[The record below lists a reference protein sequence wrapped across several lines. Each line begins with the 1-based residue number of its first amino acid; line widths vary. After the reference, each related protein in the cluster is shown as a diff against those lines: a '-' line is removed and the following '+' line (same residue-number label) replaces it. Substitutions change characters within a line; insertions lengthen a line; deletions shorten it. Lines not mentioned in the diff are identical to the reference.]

1 MRILIVYATA
11 GAGHRKAA
19 EAIYHGF
26 KASGSVHDV
35 VLIDSLQ
42 YANALFRKSYSGV
55 YTFLITRT
63 PALWGFCFV
72 LLDIPF
78 LRPAVRLI
86 RRIYNFINTPRFHTY
101 LQKENFDYIIST
113 HFLGNEVAA
122 ALKRAGKIRSTIIS
136 VITDY
141 DVHSIWLAQGID
153 YYAVASDW
161 TQGKIVSMGVDPQQV
176 KLTGIPT
183 HENFSRPVDVQ
194 QLRAKMNLRSDRFT
208 VLIATGSFGIGPI
221 EEIIQHLQDFQVVVI
236 CGHNKK
242 LVERLR
248 MVAGDYVKVFGLVHN
263 MDEMMGLSDAMI
275 TKPGGL
281 SISEALVREL
291 PMIFFNAIPGQETN
305 NIKVLATYG
314 VGISDCSIAQMASA
328 LKRLQSS
335 QQELSDLK
343 VKIKA
348 LARPQ
353 AVSDIVA
360 LIK

>member
-1 MRILIVYATA
+1 MKILIVYATA

-19 EAIYHGF
+19 EAIFHGF
-26 KASGSVHDV
+26 KASGSAHEV
-35 VLIDSLQ
+35 VLVDSLQ
-42 YANALFRKSYSGV
+42 YANAMFRKSYSGV

-63 PALWGFCFV
+63 PALWGFFFT

-78 LRPAVRLI
+78 LRPAVRVI
-86 RRIYNFINTPRFHTY
+86 RRIYNFVNTLKFHAY

-113 HFLGNEVAA
+113 HFLGNEVAG
-122 ALKRAGKIRSTIIS
+122 ALKRAGEIRSTIIS

-141 DVHSIWLAQGID
+141 DVHSIWLAEGID

-161 TQGKIVSMGVDPQQV
+161 TQRKIISMGIDSQKVIV
-176 KLTGIPT
+176 TGIPV
-183 HENFSRPVDVQ
+183 HDNFSRPVDVQ
-194 QLRAKMNLRSDRFT
+194 QLRAKMNFRADCFT

-221 EEIIQHLQDFQVVVI
+221 EEIIEQLPDFQVVVI

-242 LVERLR
+242 LYERLR
-248 MVAGDYVKVFGLVHN
+248 TAAGNNVKVFGLVNN

-281 SISEALVREL
+281 SITEALVREL

-305 NIKVLATYG
+305 NVKVLATYG
-314 VGISDCSIAQMASA
+314 VGISDCHITQIPLA
-328 LKRLQSS
+328 LKRLQNSA
-335 QQELSDLK
+335 QEFAQMK
-343 VKIKA
+343 AKIKA
-348 LARPQ
+348 LARPD